1 MYCRNCGQKLAD
13 GDKFCSSCG
22 AKTILTNESDKTEDI
37 VRNTEAETILP
48 QAESTIEKSEPL
60 FEPFDFKSLGLDL
73 DMDSDAGDASE
84 QPEEPKK
91 PVAPVEDFDWNIHSF
106 PGMEVEKTEDI
117 DFNWS
122 MSPDEVKDDIIAE
135 PAEASAPSNEA
146 AVQEPEVILPQETES
161 KLENAPEA
169 PVKKEAATSLEEE
182 LFGGLDS
189 KTDEAKKQAEEID
202 KFFTFHKKNEEFQKL
217 LDQEYEK
224 IKSGNILTEE
234 MNTAAAASEEK
245 FASRQPED
253 PMEELFASEGV
264 VKGYEPKPVET
275 DVLERIEAA
284 EAEKK
289 AREEAARLIEEEK
302 AKARAEAEKRAAEE
316 AEAERKARAAEEA
329 ARMRLEEE
337 AKRAADAR
345 AAEEA
350 AERERARAAARE
362 EAEAA
367 IRAAEEKAEQARKE
381 AEAKLAEQTARLK
394 AEEEARRAEAEKRA
408 REEAEA
414 RARAEAEERAKAE
427 AEAAAK
433 AAAEKDPS
441 NHISEMV
448 RARETFFGQDAFAE
462 QAGQE
467 KTEPAEAAPEE
478 TLEGLPEKTKAV
490 DKAAILAGMATASEM
505 VQRDR
510 AFAAAKAAEEAAAAK
525 EAQPEPEPESAV
537 DFTDFLEQLGE
548 ADEPEVFDLEP
559 EELTLEPEE
568 EEIRIEDTEQPDVL
582 QQLEDIASA
591 EPVQDLDELPTDLFS
606 VEELI
611 EEEPAAEEEN
621 FPPAKQ
627 VTDET
632 LIMTEESV
640 ADLLNSQTAPEGN
653 QAQDHTMV
661 FPADFNLEEKAEQVK
676 EILQGDS
683 AQEISSF
690 VDFEDEDYEEEGG
703 GKGRIVLKICLVIL
717 IILLMMEI
725 AGVVIKVAAP
735 TSGAAKFI
743 DTQLNNVIQMVTGD
757 DSTEYSVLAAT
768 EDIRQEPIEDKTA
781 LIKAEMGKNKDGNI
795 QSIEYNA
802 DLKFD
807 PDKTYENT
815 DLNLTQNLADV
826 TWYKDAN
833 NKQVYYDQAIVG
845 AMIAYDSQKVN
856 LINHSDRSVLS
867 LMKTGTDLY
876 KEVESLG
883 GQGATETFKSL
894 QIGEIRQ
901 AGSLYYIW
909 VAEKVENTQI
919 GNSDKKKI
927 YEMEPDGETMKI
939 VASYEA

>member
-1 MYCRNCGQKLAD
+1 
-13 GDKFCSSCG
+13 
-22 AKTILTNESDKTEDI
+22 
-37 VRNTEAETILP
+37 
-48 QAESTIEKSEPL
+48 
-60 FEPFDFKSLGLDL
+60 
-73 DMDSDAGDASE
+73 
-84 QPEEPKK
+84 
-91 PVAPVEDFDWNIHSF
+91 
-106 PGMEVEKTEDI
+106 
-117 DFNWS
+117 
-122 MSPDEVKDDIIAE
+122 
-135 PAEASAPSNEA
+135 
-146 AVQEPEVILPQETES
+146 
-161 KLENAPEA
+161 
-169 PVKKEAATSLEEE
+169 
-182 LFGGLDS
+182 
-189 KTDEAKKQAEEID
+189 
-202 KFFTFHKKNEEFQKL
+202 
-217 LDQEYEK
+217 
-224 IKSGNILTEE
+224 
-234 MNTAAAASEEK
+234 
-245 FASRQPED
+245 
-253 PMEELFASEGV
+253 
-264 VKGYEPKPVET
+264 
-275 DVLERIEAA
+275 
-284 EAEKK
+284 
-289 AREEAARLIEEEK
+289 
-302 AKARAEAEKRAAEE
+302 
-316 AEAERKARAAEEA
+316 
-329 ARMRLEEE
+329 
-337 AKRAADAR
+337 
-345 AAEEA
+345 
-350 AERERARAAARE
+350 
-362 EAEAA
+362 
-367 IRAAEEKAEQARKE
+367 
-381 AEAKLAEQTARLK
+381 
-394 AEEEARRAEAEKRA
+394 
-408 REEAEA
+408 
-414 RARAEAEERAKAE
+414 
-427 AEAAAK
+427 
-433 AAAEKDPS
+433 
-441 NHISEMV
+441 
-448 RARETFFGQDAFAE
+448 
-462 QAGQE
+462 
-467 KTEPAEAAPEE
+467 
-478 TLEGLPEKTKAV
+478 
-490 DKAAILAGMATASEM
+490 
-505 VQRDR
+505 
-510 AFAAAKAAEEAAAAK
+510 
-525 EAQPEPEPESAV
+525 
-537 DFTDFLEQLGE
+537 
-548 ADEPEVFDLEP
+548 
-559 EELTLEPEE
+559 
-568 EEIRIEDTEQPDVL
+568 
-582 QQLEDIASA
+582 
-591 EPVQDLDELPTDLFS
+591 
-606 VEELI
+606 
-611 EEEPAAEEEN
+611 
-621 FPPAKQ
+621 
-627 VTDET
+627 
-632 LIMTEESV
+632 MTEESV

-690 VDFEDEDYEEEGG
+690 VDFEDEDYEEESG